1 MRGQYRIWISG
12 ITIGTSEATV
22 CGIIVPANVI
32 AELNRIEL
40 IGAASA
46 ATRVTWRLRRFT
58 TGTPTLTG
66 PIVAKAVDQGNAIA
80 ASVTFGTGWSAAPS
94 GYDAESVA
102 AGQFEAFG
110 GRDVHVSSLQ
120 EALAR
125 IGGTSDSRYDLTA
138 IASASAANCALRLTF
153 TE

>member
-1 MRGQYRIWISG
+1 MRGQYRVWISG

-22 CGIIVPANVI
+22 CGIIVPANTI
-32 AELNRIEL
+32 AELNRIEI
-40 IGAASA
+40 IGAMSA

-58 TGTPTLTG
+58 GNTPTLTG
-66 PIVAKAVDQGNAIA
+66 AVVAKTVDQSNAIA
-80 ASVTFGTGWSAAPS
+80 ASVTFGTGWSATPTTP
-94 GYDAESVA
+94 DAEPVA

-125 IGGTSDSRYDLTA
+125 IGGTGDSRYDLTA